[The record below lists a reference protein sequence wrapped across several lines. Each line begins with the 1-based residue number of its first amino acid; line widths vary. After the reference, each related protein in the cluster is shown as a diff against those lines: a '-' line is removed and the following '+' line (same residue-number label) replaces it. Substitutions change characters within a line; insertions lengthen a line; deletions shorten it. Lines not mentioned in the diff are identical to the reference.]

1 MVQDD
6 VNKIN
11 FRVYDYQRFDF
22 FQTLT
27 VIGGLNLLLALGPGY
42 FSIDEDKKDFWNWQ
56 PVETY
61 RRAVFHCNFKYNQ
74 IMMH

>member
-1 MVQDD
+1 MLGKLGSSQNYQKKKFDS
-6 VNKIN
+6 KPF

-42 FSIDEDKKDFWNWQ
+42 FSIDEDKKDF
-56 PVETY
+56 
-61 RRAVFHCNFKYNQ
+61 
-74 IMMH
+74 